1 MSAYPEKL
9 KKGPD
14 GSYSWFCSIDP
25 DYYRSSIRP
34 GLIACVIIAVFI
46 LLFGAVLSW
55 KFNDWTSFLIVAGCA
70 GVFMLISCFFFGLAF
85 SASDPQETYEISEVY
100 VKTGYGR
107 SSVYLHFDKVRAVL
121 FTRKYIEL
129 WGRNRKMRVYVPTED
144 SDFVKDFIHSHLP
157 LGCDIRYESNDS

>member
-1 MSAYPEKL
+1 MSAYPVKL
-9 KKGPD
+9 KKGPN

-34 GLIACVIIAVFI
+34 GLIACVIIAVFV

-100 VKTGYGR
+100 IKTGYGR
-107 SSVYLHFDKVRAVL
+107 SSVYMHFDKVRAVL
-121 FTRKYIEL
+121 FTQKYIEL
-129 WGRNRKMRVYVPTED
+129 WGKTRKMRVYVPAED
-144 SDFVKDFIHSHLP
+144 SDFVKDFIHRHLP

>member
-34 GLIACVIIAVFI
+34 GLIACVIIAVFV
-46 LLFGAVLSW
+46 LLFGAALSW

-100 VKTGYGR
+100 VKTGLR
-107 SSVYLHFDKVRAVL
+107 ILIL
-121 FTRKYIEL
+121 
-129 WGRNRKMRVYVPTED
+129 
-144 SDFVKDFIHSHLP
+144 
-157 LGCDIRYESNDS
+157 

>member
-34 GLIACVIIAVFI
+34 GLIACVII
-46 LLFGAVLSW
+46 
-55 KFNDWTSFLIVAGCA
+55 AGCA

>member
-1 MSAYPEKL
+1 MLELCGEDAEHQCRKHRTLVADEGYRQSEDIN
-9 KKGPD
+9 GD
-14 GSYSWFCSIDP
+14 GF
-25 DYYRSSIRP
+25 
-34 GLIACVIIAVFI
+34 V
-46 LLFGAVLSW
+46 LLFGAALSW